1 MYNTVERSDVRVHI
15 WTLVGVP
22 VVRAAALFE
31 RFNMTREVSSLLAVR
46 PLRLLGPF

>member
-1 MYNTVERSDVRVHI
+1 MYNTVERSDVHI

-31 RFNMTREVSSLLAVR
+31 RFNMTREVSLLLAVG
-46 PLRLLGPF
+46 LHRLIGPF